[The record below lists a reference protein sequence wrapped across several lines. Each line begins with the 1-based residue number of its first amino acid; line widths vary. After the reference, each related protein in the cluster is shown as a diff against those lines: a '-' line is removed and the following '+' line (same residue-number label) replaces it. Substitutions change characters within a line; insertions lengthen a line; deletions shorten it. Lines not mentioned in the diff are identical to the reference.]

1 MDINEIIRQHGNSV
15 AVVFKKRGIS
25 APVTA
30 GNLMLQTILNKED
43 FINQLASQVEAD
55 HAYTGADGD
64 FLSGLAKSLSLAR
77 NTDEKVF
84 NEQQNLPGVT
94 VTAKSKSSKLK
105 NTLSDLLSVV
115 GGGFGAYISGRNNQS
130 TSTNPF
136 VLGEGYTPPP
146 EKKKPNYLLI
156 GGIVLFV
163 VLVAAVILKKSN

>member
-43 FINQLASQVEAD
+43 FIDQLAGQVEAD

-64 FLSGLAKSLSLAR
+64 FLSGLAKSLSLAKG
-77 NTDEKVF
+77 KVF
-84 NEQQNLPGVT
+84 NEEQNLPGVT

-115 GGGFGAYISGRNNQS
+115 GGGFGAYIAGRKNQS

-136 VLGEGYTPPP
+136 VLGEGYTPTP